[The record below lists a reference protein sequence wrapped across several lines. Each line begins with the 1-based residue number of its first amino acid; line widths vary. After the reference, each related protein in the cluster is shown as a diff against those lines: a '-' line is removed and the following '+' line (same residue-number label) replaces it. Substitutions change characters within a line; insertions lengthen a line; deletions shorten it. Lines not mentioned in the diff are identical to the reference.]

1 MRTWMKCAAVA
12 SLALVA
18 GTAVAA
24 DHTDGPAVK
33 MDPATDINDV
43 YTWAKDGKL
52 VLAMSVGG
60 VQAPDA
66 FSDAALYTFHLHTQ
80 TKFPEAPAPDK
91 SGRLTC
97 KFPKANEAECWLV
110 ASGGKVLDY
119 VKGDP
124 STEAMSESGKLR
136 IHAAKH
142 ADPFFFFL
150 AGLNK
155 AIETVQT
162 AAASLMSYP
171 SGCPKLDAATVTALQ
186 TQLTTDVSKTPAGP
200 AVNNFAM
207 LNQLILFAEVD
218 PTAVGTGDYVA
229 VWGSTNKIGQ

>member
-1 MRTWMKCAAVA
+1 MRTWMKWATAA

-18 GTAVAA
+18 GSAVAA

-43 YTWAKDGKL
+43 YTWTKDGKL

-60 VQAPDA
+60 VTAPDA
-66 FSDAALYTFHLHTQ
+66 FSDAALYTFHLHKQ
-80 TKFPEAPAPDK
+80 TMFPQAPSADN

-110 ASGGKVLDY
+110 GAGGKVIDY

-124 STEAMSESGKLR
+124 STEAKSESGKLR
-136 IHAAKH
+136 VHAAKH

-155 AIETVQT
+155 AIDTVQT
-162 AAASLMSYP
+162 AASSLTFYP
-171 SGCPKLDAATVTALQ
+171 SGCPKLDAGTVTALQ
-186 TQLTTDVSKTPAGP
+186 TQLTKDGNGP
-200 AVNNFAM
+200 AVNNFAA
-207 LNQLILFAEVD
+207 LNQLILVAEVD
-218 PTAVGTGDYVA
+218 PTAAGAGDYVA